1 MAGFKEIIK
10 ASKFHHMLCN
20 TYGYSGKSTDPQEV
34 ADAAKAFFGILVIP
48 YLAIAFRFHED
59 LILCLLI
66 VALPIGLAL
75 MQHEKIAHYCLT
87 YIPMNCDD
95 SKWEVVQNN
104 VNVAI
109 ASFALTTFII
119 MFFGSYALQA
129 LISISN
135 LPYFY
140 YLIIIYLTLAISQIL
155 IGYITICTIFD
166 RLYEQE
172 EKKRVF
178 TLNVLVQIV
187 FCAALFVSFLLLV
200 LFIRDYGLSF
210 TNNPGKTF
218 DYGNMIML
226 AGLTIG
232 VIIPFYWYGNMCL
245 SVLLCRI
252 EINIVE
258 NDKV

>member
-10 ASKFHHMLCN
+10 ASKFHNMLCN
-20 TYGYSGKSTDPQEV
+20 TYGYSGKSIDPQEM

-66 VALPIGLAL
+66 VALPTGLAL
-75 MQHEKIAHYCLT
+75 MEHEKIAHYCLT
-87 YIPMNCDD
+87 YIPMNCDG

-104 VNVAI
+104 VNIAI

-129 LISISN
+129 LTPILN
-135 LPYFY
+135 LPYF
-140 YLIIIYLTLAISQIL
+140 LSLMIIYFTLAFAQIL

-166 RLYEQE
+166 RLYEE
-172 EKKRVF
+172 EEKRVF
-178 TLNVLVQIV
+178 TLNVLVQII
-187 FCAALFVSFLLLV
+187 FCSVLFISFILLV
-200 LFIRDYGLSF
+200 FFIRDYGLSF
-210 TNNPGKTF
+210 TNYPGKTF
-218 DYGNMIML
+218 DYGNIIML
-226 AGLTIG
+226 VGLTIG

-252 EINIVE
+252 EMNIIESNEV
-258 NDKV
+258 